1 MSAELED
8 IHEECGIFGVWGH
21 SDAARLT
28 YFGLHALQHRGQEGA
43 GIVSNDN
50 GHLIGHRGTG
60 LLTQVFSDER
70 EIERLKGDKA
80 IGHVRYATAGSGGT
94 DNIQPFIF
102 RFHDGDMALCHN
114 GNLTNCPSLRR
125 KLEDEGAIFHSNSD
139 TEVLM
144 HLIRRSSKP
153 TFMDKLKEALN
164 TVHGGFAYLIMTEH
178 AMIGALDP
186 NGFRP
191 LSLGRMT
198 NGAYVLASET
208 CALDTVGAELV
219 RDIRPGEIVVVDDD
233 GYRIDRYTDQTQLAI
248 CSMEFIYFAR
258 PDSNIYGVNVH
269 SARKRMGARLA
280 QESPVDAVLA
290 SETCALDTVGAE
302 LVRDIR
308 PGEIVVVDD
317 DGYRIDRYTDQTQL
331 AICSMEFIYFA
342 RPDSNIYGVNVHSA
356 RKRMGARLAQ
366 ESPVDADMVIA
377 VPNSSLSAASGY
389 SEEAGLPNEM
399 GLIKNQYVART
410 FIQPTQELREQ
421 GVRMKLSAVR
431 GVVKGKRVVVIDDS
445 IVRGTTSKRIVQ
457 MLKEAGAAEVHMR
470 ISSPPLKYPC
480 FYGID
485 ISTTKELIAAK
496 KSVDEIRDYIGADSL
511 AFLSLDGLVES
522 IGLGADAPY
531 GGLCVAYFNGDYPT
545 ALDDYE
551 ADFLKSLTP
560 EDRVRLPEFALYKS
574 KYEGNEYT
582 TTSSQEEH

>member
-8 IHEECGIFGVWGH
+8 IHEECGVFGVWGH

-50 GHLIGHRGTG
+50 GHLKGYRNLG
-60 LLTQVFSDER
+60 LLTQVFANEDIMKKLTGNS
-70 EIERLKGDKA
+70 A
-80 IGHVRYATAGSGGT
+80 IGHVRYATAGSGSVE
-94 DNIQPFIF
+94 NIQPFLF
-102 RFHDGDMALCHN
+102 CFHDGDVALGHN
-114 GNLTNCPSLRR
+114 GNLTNCTTLRN

-144 HLIRRSSKP
+144 HLIRRSNKTS
-153 TFMDKLKEALN
+153 FMDKLKDALQI
-164 TVHGGFAYLIMTEH
+164 VHGGFAYLLLTEKEL
-178 AMIGALDP
+178 IGVTDP

-191 LSLGRMT
+191 LSLGRMS

-208 CALDTVGAELV
+208 CALDIVRAEFI
-219 RDIRPGEIVVVDDD
+219 RDIEPGEIIVINDD
-233 GYRIDRYTDQTQLAI
+233 GYTIEQYTKHVQHAV

-258 PDSNIYGVNVH
+258 PDSNIYGINVH
-269 SARKRMGARLA
+269 SVRKRMGARLA
-280 QESPVDAVLA
+280 
-290 SETCALDTVGAE
+290 
-302 LVRDIR
+302 
-308 PGEIVVVDD
+308 
-317 DGYRIDRYTDQTQL
+317 
-331 AICSMEFIYFA
+331 
-342 RPDSNIYGVNVHSA
+342 
-356 RKRMGARLAQ
+356 K
-366 ESPVDADMVIA
+366 ESPVDADMVIG
-377 VPNSSLSAASGY
+377 VPNSSLSAAAGYAETSGI
-389 SEEAGLPNEM
+389 PNEM

-431 GVVKGKRVVVIDDS
+431 GVVAGKRVIVIDDS

-457 MLKEAGAAEVHMR
+457 LLREAGAKEVHMR

-485 ISTTKELIAAK
+485 IQTTKELIAAK
-496 KSVDEIRDYIGADSL
+496 HSVEEIREYIDADSL

-522 IGLGADAPY
+522 IGLKKPAPY

-545 ALDDYE
+545 ALDDYGE
-551 ADFLKSLTP
+551 EFLASLTP
-560 EDRVRLPEFALYKS
+560 EEREHLQGVRKHS
-574 KYEGNEYT
+574 KY
-582 TTSSQEEH
+582 SQENLI

>member
-21 SDAARLT
+21 PDAARLT

-50 GHLIGHRGTG
+50 GHLIGHRGLG
-60 LLTQVFSDER
+60 LLTQVFSDEH

-80 IGHVRYATAGSGGT
+80 IGHVRYATSGSGSV
-94 DNIQPFIF
+94 DNIQPFLF
-102 RFHDGDMALCHN
+102 RFHDGDVALGHN
-114 GNLTNCPSLRR
+114 GNLTNCVSLRR

-144 HLIRRSSKP
+144 HLIRRSNAP

-164 TVHGGFAYLIMTEH
+164 KVHGGFAYLLMTEH

-191 LSLGRMT
+191 LSLGRMK

-208 CALDTVGAELV
+208 CALDIVGAEFV
-219 RDIRPGEIVVVDDD
+219 RDIGPGEIIVVDDE
-233 GYRIDRYTDQTQLAI
+233 GYHMDRYTTNTQLAI
-248 CSMEFIYFAR
+248 CSMEYIYFAR

-269 SARKRMGARLA
+269 SARKRMGAILA
-280 QESPVDAVLA
+280 KESPA
-290 SETCALDTVGAE
+290 
-302 LVRDIR
+302 
-308 PGEIVVVDD
+308 P
-317 DGYRIDRYTDQTQL
+317 
-331 AICSMEFIYFA
+331 
-342 RPDSNIYGVNVHSA
+342 
-356 RKRMGARLAQ
+356 
-366 ESPVDADMVIA
+366 ADMVIA
-377 VPNSSLSAASGY
+377 VPNSSLSAASGF
-389 SEEAGLPNEM
+389 SETSGLPNEM

-431 GVVKGKRVVVIDDS
+431 GVVKGKSVAVIDDS
-445 IVRGTTSKRIVQ
+445 IVRGTTSRRIVQ
-457 MLKEAGAAEVHMR
+457 LLREAGAREVHMR

-485 ISTTKELIAAK
+485 IQTTKELIAAK
-496 KSVDEIRDYIGADSL
+496 KSVEEIREYIGADSL
-511 AFLSLDGLVES
+511 AFLSLDGLVEA
-522 IGLGADAPY
+522 IGLHADAPY

-551 ADFLKSLTP
+551 EPFLKSLTP
-560 EDRVRLPEFALYKS
+560 EDRVRIAKFAHDKS
-574 KYEGNEYT
+574 HYQGNEFSADIDT
-582 TTSSQEEH
+582 LQAQVTKA